1 MTIFELSAY
10 SPTIEETWTTTGIR
24 RLKVDGAISEK
35 WSEVFEAT
43 IYAVAKYIS

>member
-1 MTIFELSAY
+1 M
-10 SPTIEETWTTTGIR
+10 TTGIC

-43 IYAVAKYIS
+43 IYAVSKYIS